1 MKTNGTRLRRVRE
14 VVGAIGDIAAVAVL
28 VSTTCLAA
36 VLTVGTAHF
45 FYGIW

>member
-1 MKTNGTRLRRVRE
+1 MKSNGTGYRKFRE
-14 VVGAIGDIAAVAVL
+14 VVGTIGDIAAVAVL